1 MKNIFKSLGTV
12 AAIAL
17 ILLATGCAFN
27 PKGQSYY
34 FNQYRVED
42 SSGATVAS
50 ITANSLTELMVRPDG
65 SSLGIKI
72 EKQSDGSYKV
82 TDYDNGATDTTLTA
96 EQAKS
101 SEYAAYIDYL
111 SLTMSFGASDVQIT
125 SANTGTSTGTYTTGD
140 DVITVTTTSKA
151 ISKDG
156 SAKTINFAVYWDGD
170 FLESSDSITQ
180 NGASYTEHWTF
191 VTSF

>member
-1 MKNIFKSLGTV
+1 MKNVFKTLRNV

-17 ILLATGCAFN
+17 ILFATSCTFN
-27 PKGQSYY
+27 PKGQTYY
-34 FNQYRVED
+34 FNQYLVED

-50 ITANSLTELMVRPDG
+50 ITANSLTELKVTPDG
-65 SSLGIKI
+65 SSLGITI

-82 TDYDNGATDTTLTA
+82 TDHDNGATATTLTA

-101 SEYAAYIDYL
+101 SEYAAYIDFL
-111 SLTMSFGASDVQIT
+111 SLTMSFGGSDVQIT
-125 SANTGTSTGTYTTGD
+125 SANTGTSTGTYTSD
-140 DVITVTTTSKA
+140 DDTITVKTTSKA

-156 SAKTINFAVYWDGD
+156 SSKTINFAVQWDGD
-170 FLESSDSITQ
+170 VLHSSDSITK
-180 NGASYTEHWTF
+180 NGASYTEHWNF